1 MKQGWLKSAHL
12 YACWFSAPVVNVG
25 GAGKHRL
32 TLKLQEIKR
41 NYQGF
46 LLCCHNMETW
56 STHELWKEK
65 TLPQYIGNLYI
76 YPVTFPSTGT
86 IFHIHPENYTL
97 RMLHTCSINWNRMWY
112 TLSLTLAT
120 LRCKRR
126 GILCVC
132 VVGAVFD
139 TGFLCDTL
147 AVLELFRDQAALK
160 FRDLPASAFQVLWL
174 KVCAGPTPG

>member
-76 YPVTFPSTGT
+76 YPVTSPSMGT

-97 RMLHTCSINWNRMWY
+97 RMLHTYSINWNRMWY
-112 TLSLTLAT
+112 TLSLILAT

-126 GILCVC
+126 GIFVC
-132 VVGAVFD
+132 GGRFSIQ
-139 TGFLCDTL
+139 GFSVTPWLSCNSLETRLPSNLEIYLPLLSKYCD
-147 AVLELFRDQAALK
+147 
-160 FRDLPASAFQVLWL
+160 
-174 KVCAGPTPG
+174 